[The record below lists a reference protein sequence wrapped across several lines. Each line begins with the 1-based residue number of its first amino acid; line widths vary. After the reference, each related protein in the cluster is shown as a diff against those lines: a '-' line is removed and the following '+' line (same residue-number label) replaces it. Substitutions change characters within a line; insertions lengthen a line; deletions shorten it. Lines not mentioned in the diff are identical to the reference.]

1 MYNKI
6 KLLAFLLSFL
16 LWFWT
21 FVSAET
27 LSLWESIEQKKINI
41 EQTFDSS
48 YESVFQ
54 KFQESIAQN
63 LSTPNYQWL
72 LCLWVIDDTALL
84 GNIQKDYKN
93 LKLSFLNSY
102 AKLLTDLSD
111 IEQKNIIQEKTS
123 VSLFASWTTYESE
136 IERISSAFD
145 TLFDHNTT
153 LANNFKETYITKINQ
168 FINDVD
174 VYSKNNVLLL
184 TNVTNRIKD
193 IQDLQDIYDD
203 LISNLV
209 TYQTQ
214 LAGSWSLFF
223 SKLYSI
229 KQASISGLS
238 NYFQYLIDKQ
248 TKRNRVLPNLWSELE
263 QQKQYALWLFS
274 MQFDENVNLL
284 LEKWY
289 DNKEFTQIKKDV
301 DAIISTY
308 KNNWK
313 FSCTSL
319 LWSSYFE
326 QDIAL
331 LKQKILSF
339 DKTFSSQ
346 LSWTIDSSLFQENIM
361 HWISLVVK
369 AQKDIQKTFIEV
381 MNQKTRSMLNEL
393 RKQKTQEISPSQ
405 DVPVSLIPSNFSF
418 TKAFRKWVTD
428 PDIKIL
434 QELLKKMNFYD
445 WPIDSIYTSTTIDA
459 VYQYQLSK
467 NLLRWYENKPETWWW
482 MWPATRA
489 SLNKDL
495 LK

>member
-27 LSLWESIEQKKINI
+27 LSLSESIEQKKINI

-84 GNIQKDYKN
+84 ENIQKDYKN

-111 IEQKNIIQEKTS
+111 IEQKHIIQEKTS

-153 LANNFKETYITKINQ
+153 LANNFKKTYITKINQ
-168 FINDVD
+168 FIYDVD

-193 IQDLQDIYDD
+193 IQDLQDTYDD

-209 TYQTQ
+209 IYQTQ

-313 FSCTSL
+313 FLCTSL
-319 LWSSYFE
+319 LWSSSFD

-381 MNQKTRSMLNEL
+381 MNQKTRSMLDEL

-418 TKAFRKWVTD
+418 TKAFRKWVID

-434 QELLKKMNFYD
+434 QELLKKMDFYD
-445 WPIDSIYTSTTIDA
+445 WPIDSTYTSKTIDA